1 MSSFCSTLLTC
12 LETVKKVLMSLSFCP
27 NYHSPFVLIITL
39 DFKGGLH
46 HLPLNPSWK
55 LKLISVAQNSIF
67 LMLGSKI
74 LHYRKLLRMKM
85 KHKAKNN
92 KMSGNKDF
100 VEITGQMF
108 VGNKALTLS

>member
-1 MSSFCSTLLTC
+1 
-12 LETVKKVLMSLSFCP
+12 
-27 NYHSPFVLIITL
+27 
-39 DFKGGLH
+39 
-46 HLPLNPSWK
+46 
-55 LKLISVAQNSIF
+55 
-67 LMLGSKI
+67 
-74 LHYRKLLRMKM
+74 MKM